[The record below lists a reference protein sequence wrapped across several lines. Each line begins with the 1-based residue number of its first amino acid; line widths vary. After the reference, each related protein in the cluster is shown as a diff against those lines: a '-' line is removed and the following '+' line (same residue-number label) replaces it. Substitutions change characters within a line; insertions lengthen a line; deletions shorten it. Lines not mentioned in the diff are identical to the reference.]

1 MFKII
6 KNSTKLLADK
16 ILSLDEVRHLMVLT
30 GRNIRRTVIK
40 EVRLDTTSH
49 EYLMLYL
56 NENCKKYVFGR
67 HKIVSKWQD
76 VIKEGNFD
84 VAFFNIPMA
93 GSVVFVYKGA
103 LLLCESLRRSDCSDI
118 HFIVGTIDL
127 SELMTTAREYSRN
140 TIVNDS
146 NEVNYYDYKVI
157 EYTGTP
163 TSTIASNYK
172 NGNIPRI
179 NDEDQPIT
187 DNNSNE
193 IIYKNDIPLNYT
205 LQDLNV
211 PKRVENP
218 FDELYFPDSVYE
230 LVEDTKEWLKRREW
244 FIDRG
249 LPWKRGIL
257 LHGPGGTGK
266 SSFAKAL
273 GKTFGLTVNHMYL
286 SNMTDYDFKSAWTS
300 AIANTPC
307 IVLLEDFDAV
317 FNKRVA
323 VNPKSTLHFDTILNT
338 ISGIQ
343 DSTGVILIITT
354 NRIECIDDAI
364 GVETIDGGV
373 STRPGRIDKV
383 LYLGAMD
390 NDNRRKLVTKI
401 LRDWPDLIDL
411 AFEQTRGY
419 TPAQV
424 QEVCI
429 QHALHRLQEEK

>member
-1 MFKII
+1 MFKIM
-6 KNSTKLLADK
+6 KNSAKLLADK

-30 GRNIRRTVIK
+30 GRNLRRTVIK

-56 NENCKKYVFGR
+56 NENCKRYVFGR

-84 VAFFNIPMA
+84 VAFFNIPMS

-103 LLLCESLRRSDCSDI
+103 LLLCESLRRADCSDI

-140 TIVNDS
+140 TISNDS

-157 EYTGTP
+157 EYTGGSP
-163 TSTIASNYK
+163 MMATSDPKHNVSD
-172 NGNIPRI
+172 
-179 NDEDQPIT
+179 NDSLTESSS
-187 DNNSNE
+187 DND
-193 IIYKNDIPLNYT
+193 IIYKNDIPLNYSIK
-205 LQDLNV
+205 DLNV

-218 FDELYFPDSVYE
+218 FDELYFPGSVYE

-273 GKTFGLTVNHMYL
+273 GKTFGLPVNHMYL

-300 AIANTPC
+300 SISNTPC

-401 LRDWPDLIDL
+401 LRDWPDLIESV
-411 AFEQTRGY
+411 FEQTRGY
-419 TPAQV
+419 TPAQT